1 MPSKTSRRWIPSAAL
16 GALALLA
23 LALGFARW
31 SRSGEP
37 TTLIL
42 VRHADREG
50 ATDALSAAGAARA
63 RELVHVGERLGLAA
77 IYQSNTVRA
86 RDTAS
91 PLASALG
98 LVPIERP
105 AGDVQALV
113 TEVLAEHRG
122 QRVLIVGHGNTVPQ
136 IIAAAGGPVL
146 PDIAHDEFDRLF
158 VLTTGAGAGSPA
170 QLTELAYG
178 VVSP

>member
-1 MPSKTSRRWIPSAAL
+1 MPPHHVRRWIPFAVL
-16 GALALLA
+16 GASALLA
-23 LALGFARW
+23 LPMGLWWRARCI
-31 SRSGEP
+31 EP

-50 ATDALSAAGAARA
+50 NQDALSAAGVVRA
-63 RELVHVGERLGLAA
+63 RELVHVGERLELSA

-86 RDTAS
+86 RDTAA

-105 AGDVQALV
+105 ASDVAALV
-113 TEVLAEHRG
+113 DEVLAEHRG
-122 QRVLIVGHGNTVPQ
+122 QRVLIVGHGNTVPLM
-136 IIAAAGGPVL
+136 IAAAGGPVL

-158 VLTTGAGAGSPA
+158 VLTTRRSWWGRPELVALQYGS
-170 QLTELAYG
+170 
-178 VVSP
+178 VSP